1 MGLILC
7 VKHGESE
14 MVFTC
19 THITNVNRKE
29 NEKTDIVKRD
39 ERDNPNDDYDWFK
52 GHRIYCLCK
61 SCDKEFSKLSMQIS
75 LMDFSSQTVG
85 MFFGIIK
92 FRNLVLN

>member
-7 VKHGESE
+7 VKHGESG

-19 THITNVNRKE
+19 SHITNVNRKE
-29 NEKTDIVKRD
+29 NEIADIVKRD

-61 SCDKEFSKLSMQIS
+61 SCDEEYSELKYA
-75 LMDFSSQTVG
+75 DFPKN
-85 MFFGIIK
+85 FFKPNCGK
-92 FRNLVLN
+92 CFLELLNLETWY